1 MLIATKDIKINM
13 RVVSIGDLVLDYYY
27 KNGKLIGVDGGM
39 SSHNIIA
46 NLAKKKIS
54 TAVYGV
60 SGNDIQGKI
69 ANLSLK
75 KLNVDVS
82 KVLIKDNIKTRCFHV
97 SYDEEGFIS
106 KKRCPKCNEKKWY
119 EESQIDT
126 EYISNNIQNDDI
138 LVFDNLNDKNIEI
151 IKNVSNKKIIDIGQY
166 FEFENLSKEDIIN
179 KLNNDFEIINFNERV
194 SNYLLDK
201 LNLKNNIE
209 LYNLLKAKLVTI
221 TRGENGAIFIYN
233 SKEYKFNLKDNGNVI
248 DSSGAGDAFLS
259 SLIFDYIKNNYEFNE
274 ELFPKW
280 YEKSIKL
287 TSKVV
292 SNFGARGHLNSLYKI
307 KKIDKV
313 CTCENFEYNE
323 RRKIKRCNININN
336 LESRV
341 INAINSN
348 AYDKLLDI
356 NFDNSKSYLFIGT
369 GGSFA
374 GASFASTVI
383 NELYGASTY
392 SLYPRDALYRNNI
405 SIDKAFL
412 FSYSGTT
419 NDLIQSVKDFNKND
433 VYVITK
439 GQTQNIVTK
448 TGILKNN
455 IITYRTST
463 NKGKERGFL
472 SFEGALAPA
481 ALFMKLYLQKTNSDI
496 DINNFIKD
504 SMSYWSN
511 KVQKEIDKNFI
522 ESAINHNKIINVFR
536 GDYSNCASYDL
547 ESKLIESGIFNCII
561 HEKKNFSHGRFIN
574 FENMNN
580 KCVIYFKQKTTSKYE
595 EELLNYLGNKIAI
608 FESKYDGLLAE
619 FDLLISSQFIIY
631 QIGKLLDIDVSKPN
645 YTDNAMKIYFYKG
658 QL

>member
-1 MLIATKDIKINM
+1 M

-97 SYDEEGFIS
+97 SYDEKGFIS

-119 EESQIDT
+119 EKSQIDI
-126 EYISNNIQNDDI
+126 EYITKNIQNDDI

-179 KLNNDFEIINFNERV
+179 KLNNGFEIINFNERV

-248 DSSGAGDAFLS
+248 DSSGAGDAFIS
-259 SLIFDYIKNNYEFNE
+259 SIIFDYIKNSYEFNE

-405 SIDKAFL
+405 NIDKAFL

-419 NDLIQSVKDFNKND
+419 NDLIQSVKDFDKND

-455 IITYRTST
+455 IITYRTSA

-522 ESAINHNKIINVFR
+522 ESAINYNKIINVFR

-547 ESKLIESGIFNCII
+547 ESKLIESGIFNPII

-574 FENMNN
+574 YENMNN
-580 KCVIYFKQKTTSKYE
+580 KCAIYFKQKTTSKYE

-608 FESKYDGLLAE
+608 FESKYVGLLAE
-619 FDLLISSQFIIY
+619 FDLLIASQFIIY

>member
-1 MLIATKDIKINM
+1 M

-248 DSSGAGDAFLS
+248 DSSGAGDAFIS
-259 SLIFDYIKNNYEFNE
+259 SIIFDYIKNSYEFNE

-405 SIDKAFL
+405 NIDKAFL

-448 TGILKNN
+448 TGIVKNN
-455 IITYRTST
+455 IITYRTSA

-511 KVQKEIDKNFI
+511 KVQKEIDKKFI

-580 KCVIYFKQKTTSKYE
+580 KCVIYFKQKTISKYE
-595 EELLNYLGNKIAI
+595 EKLLDYLGNKIAI

>member
-1 MLIATKDIKINM
+1 M

-119 EESQIDT
+119 EESQIDI
-126 EYISNNIQNDDI
+126 EYITKNIQNDDI

-179 KLNNDFEIINFNERV
+179 KLNNGFEIINFNERV

-248 DSSGAGDAFLS
+248 DSSGAGDAFIS
-259 SLIFDYIKNNYEFNE
+259 SIIFDYIKNSYEFNE
-274 ELFPKW
+274 ELFQKW

-405 SIDKAFL
+405 NIDKAFL

-419 NDLIQSVKDFNKND
+419 NDLIQSVKDFDKNN

-439 GQTQNIVTK
+439 GQIQNIVTK
-448 TGILKNN
+448 TGIMKNN
-455 IITYRTST
+455 IITYRTSA

-547 ESKLIESGIFNCII
+547 ESKLIESGIFNSII

-595 EELLNYLGNKIAI
+595 EELLDYLGNKIAI
-608 FESKYDGLLAE
+608 FESRYDGLLAE
-619 FDLLISSQFIIY
+619 FDLLIASQFIIY

>member
-1 MLIATKDIKINM
+1 M

-97 SYDEEGFIS
+97 SYDKEGFIS

-119 EESQIDT
+119 EESQIDI
-126 EYISNNIQNDDI
+126 EYITKNIQNDDI

-179 KLNNDFEIINFNERV
+179 KFNNDFEIINFNERV

-248 DSSGAGDAFLS
+248 DSSGAGDAFIS
-259 SLIFDYIKNNYEFNE
+259 SIIFDYIKNSYEFNE

-292 SNFGARGHLNSLYKI
+292 SNFGARGHLKSLYKI

-405 SIDKAFL
+405 NIDKAFL

-439 GQTQNIVTK
+439 GQIQNIVTK

-455 IITYRTST
+455 IITYWSSA

-481 ALFMKLYLQKTNSDI
+481 ALFMKLYLQKINSDI

-511 KVQKEIDKNFI
+511 KVQKEIDKKFI

-595 EELLNYLGNKIAI
+595 EKLLDYLGNKIAI
-608 FESKYDGLLAE
+608 FESRYDGLLAE
-619 FDLLISSQFIIY
+619 FDLLIASQFIIY

-645 YTDNAMKIYFYKG
+645 YTDNAMKIYFYKE

>member
-1 MLIATKDIKINM
+1 M

-27 KNGKLIGVDGGM
+27 KNGKLIGVNGGM

-119 EESQIDT
+119 EESQIDI
-126 EYISNNIQNDDI
+126 EYITKNIQNDDI

-151 IKNVSNKKIIDIGQY
+151 IKNVCNKKIIDIGQY

-179 KLNNDFEIINFNERV
+179 KLNNGFEIINFNERV

-201 LNLKNNIE
+201 LNLKNNVE

-259 SLIFDYIKNNYEFNE
+259 SIIFDYIKNNYEFNE

-341 INAINSN
+341 INAINSS

-405 SIDKAFL
+405 NIDKAFL

-419 NDLIQSVKDFNKND
+419 NDLIQSVKDFDKND

-504 SMSYWSN
+504 SMSYWSSQ
-511 KVQKEIDKNFI
+511 VQKEIDKKFI

-547 ESKLIESGIFNCII
+547 ESKLIESGIFNSII

-619 FDLLISSQFIIY
+619 FDLLIASQFIIY

>member
-1 MLIATKDIKINM
+1 M

-27 KNGKLIGVDGGM
+27 KNGKLIGVNGGM

-119 EESQIDT
+119 EESQIDI
-126 EYISNNIQNDDI
+126 EYITKNIQNDDI

-151 IKNVSNKKIIDIGQY
+151 IKNVCNKKIIDIGQY

-179 KLNNDFEIINFNERV
+179 KLNNGFEIINFNERV

-259 SLIFDYIKNNYEFNE
+259 SIIFDYIKNNYEFNE

-405 SIDKAFL
+405 NIDKAFL

-419 NDLIQSVKDFNKND
+419 NDLIQSVKDFDKNN

-481 ALFMKLYLQKTNSDI
+481 ALFMKLYLQKINSDI

-504 SMSYWSN
+504 SMSYWSK

-522 ESAINHNKIINVFR
+522 ESAINHNKIISVFR

-547 ESKLIESGIFNCII
+547 ESKLIESGIFNSII

-619 FDLLISSQFIIY
+619 FDLLIASQFIIY

>member
-1 MLIATKDIKINM
+1 MI
-13 RVVSIGDLVLDYYY
+13 VVSIGDLVLDYYY
-27 KNGKLIGVDGGM
+27 KNGKLIGADGGM

-119 EESQIDT
+119 EESQIDI
-126 EYISNNIQNDDI
+126 EYITKNIQNDDI

-179 KLNNDFEIINFNERV
+179 KLNNGFEIINFNERV

-209 LYNLLKAKLVTI
+209 LYNLLKAKLVTS

-248 DSSGAGDAFLS
+248 DSSGARDAFIS
-259 SLIFDYIKNNYEFNE
+259 SIIFDYIKNSYEFNE

-356 NFDNSKSYLFIGT
+356 NFDKSKSYLFIGT

-383 NELYGASTY
+383 NDLFGASTY
-392 SLYPRDALYRNNI
+392 SLYPRDAFYRNNTN
-405 SIDKAFL
+405 IDKAFL

-419 NDLIQSVKDFNKND
+419 NDIIQSVKDFDKNN

-448 TGILKNN
+448 TGIMKNN
-455 IITYRTST
+455 IITYRTSA
-463 NKGKERGFL
+463 NKCKERGFL

-496 DINNFIKD
+496 SINNFIKD
-504 SMSYWSN
+504 SMSYWSSQ
-511 KVQKEIDKNFI
+511 VQKEIDKKFI

-547 ESKLIESGIFNCII
+547 ESKLIESGIFNSII

-619 FDLLISSQFIIY
+619 FDLLIASQFIIY

>member
-1 MLIATKDIKINM
+1 M

-119 EESQIDT
+119 EESQIDI
-126 EYISNNIQNDDI
+126 EYITKNIQNDDI

-259 SLIFDYIKNNYEFNE
+259 SIIFDYIKNNYEFNE

-405 SIDKAFL
+405 NIDKAFL

-481 ALFMKLYLQKTNSDI
+481 ALFMKLYLQKINSDI

-511 KVQKEIDKNFI
+511 KVQKEIDKKFI

-580 KCVIYFKQKTTSKYE
+580 KCVIYFKQKTISKYE
-595 EELLNYLGNKIAI
+595 EKLLDYLGNKIAI

>member
-1 MLIATKDIKINM
+1 M

-27 KNGKLIGVDGGM
+27 KNGKLIGVNGGM

-119 EESQIDT
+119 EESQIDI
-126 EYISNNIQNDDI
+126 EYITKNIQNDDI

-151 IKNVSNKKIIDIGQY
+151 IKNVCNKKIIDIGQY

-194 SNYLLDK
+194 SSYLLDK

-259 SLIFDYIKNNYEFNE
+259 SIIFDYIKNNYEFNE

-356 NFDNSKSYLFIGT
+356 NFNNSKSYLFIGT

-405 SIDKAFL
+405 NIDKAFL

-455 IITYRTST
+455 IITYRTSA

-496 DINNFIKD
+496 DVNNFIKD
-504 SMSYWSN
+504 SMCYWSS
-511 KVQKEIDKNFI
+511 KVQKEIDKKFI

-547 ESKLIESGIFNCII
+547 ESKLIESGIFNSII

-619 FDLLISSQFIIY
+619 FDLLIASQFIIY

>member
-1 MLIATKDIKINM
+1 M

-75 KLNVDVS
+75 KLNVDAS

-119 EESQIDT
+119 EESQIDI
-126 EYISNNIQNDDI
+126 EYITKNIQNDDI

-248 DSSGAGDAFLS
+248 DSSGAGDAFIS
-259 SLIFDYIKNNYEFNE
+259 SIIFDYIKNSYEFNE

-405 SIDKAFL
+405 NIDKAFL

-481 ALFMKLYLQKTNSDI
+481 ALFMKLYLQKINSDI

-536 GDYSNCASYDL
+536 GDYSNCA
-547 ESKLIESGIFNCII
+547 
-561 HEKKNFSHGRFIN
+561 R
-574 FENMNN
+574 
-580 KCVIYFKQKTTSKYE
+580 
-595 EELLNYLGNKIAI
+595 
-608 FESKYDGLLAE
+608 
-619 FDLLISSQFIIY
+619 
-631 QIGKLLDIDVSKPN
+631 
-645 YTDNAMKIYFYKG
+645 
-658 QL
+658 

>member
-1 MLIATKDIKINM
+1 M

-119 EESQIDT
+119 EESQIDI
-126 EYISNNIQNDDI
+126 EYITKNIQNDDI

-179 KLNNDFEIINFNERV
+179 KLNNGFEIINFNERV

-221 TRGENGAIFIYN
+221 TRGEIGAIFIYN

-248 DSSGAGDAFLS
+248 DSSGAGDAFIS
-259 SLIFDYIKNNYEFNE
+259 SIIFDYIKNSYEFNE

-383 NELYGASTY
+383 NDLFGASTY
-392 SLYPRDALYRNNI
+392 SLYPRDAFYRNNTN
-405 SIDKAFL
+405 IDKAFL

-419 NDLIQSVKDFNKND
+419 NDIIQSVKDFDKNN

-448 TGILKNN
+448 TGIMKNN
-455 IITYRTST
+455 IITYRTSA

-496 DINNFIKD
+496 NINNFIKD
-504 SMSYWSN
+504 SMSYWSSQ
-511 KVQKEIDKNFI
+511 VQKEIDKKFI

-547 ESKLIESGIFNCII
+547 ESKLIESGIFNSII

-619 FDLLISSQFIIY
+619 FDLLIASQFIIY

>member
-1 MLIATKDIKINM
+1 MLIATKDIKIKM

-82 KVLIKDNIKTRCFHV
+82 KVLIKDKIKTRCFHV

-126 EYISNNIQNDDI
+126 EYITNNIQNDDI

-259 SLIFDYIKNNYEFNE
+259 SIIFDYIKNNYEFNE

-341 INAINSN
+341 INAINSS

-405 SIDKAFL
+405 NIDKAFL

-419 NDLIQSVKDFNKND
+419 NDLIQSVKDFDKNN

-439 GQTQNIVTK
+439 GQTQNIATK
-448 TGILKNN
+448 TGIVKNN
-455 IITYRTST
+455 IITYRTSS

-547 ESKLIESGIFNCII
+547 ESKLIESCIFNSII

-608 FESKYDGLLAE
+608 FESRYDGLLAE
-619 FDLLISSQFIIY
+619 FDLLIVSQFIIY

>member
-1 MLIATKDIKINM
+1 M

-119 EESQIDT
+119 EESQIDI
-126 EYISNNIQNDDI
+126 EYITKNIQNDDI

-179 KLNNDFEIINFNERV
+179 KLNNGFEIINFNERV

-233 SKEYKFNLKDNGNVI
+233 SKEYKFNLKDNDNVI
-248 DSSGAGDAFLS
+248 DSSGAGDAFIS
-259 SLIFDYIKNNYEFNE
+259 SIIFDYIKNSYEFNE

-356 NFDNSKSYLFIGT
+356 NFDNSKNYLFIGT

-392 SLYPRDALYRNNI
+392 SLYPRDALYRNNTN
-405 SIDKAFL
+405 IDKAFL

-419 NDLIQSVKDFNKND
+419 NDIIQSVKDFDKNN

-439 GQTQNIVTK
+439 GQIQNIVTK

-547 ESKLIESGIFNCII
+547 ESKLIESGIFNSII

-595 EELLNYLGNKIAI
+595 EELLDYLGNKIAI
-608 FESKYDGLLAE
+608 FESRYDGLLAE
-619 FDLLISSQFIIY
+619 FDLLIASQFIIY

>member
-1 MLIATKDIKINM
+1 M

-46 NLAKKKIS
+46 NLAKRKIS

-60 SGNDIQGKI
+60 SSNDIQGKI

-82 KVLIKDNIKTRCFHV
+82 KVQMLDNIKTRCFHV
-97 SYDEEGFIS
+97 LYSEDGFIS
-106 KKRCPKCNEKKWY
+106 KKRCPQCNEKRWY
-119 EESQIDT
+119 EESQIDVD
-126 EYISNNIQNDDI
+126 YITNNIKNDDI

-201 LNLKNNIE
+201 LNLKNNVE

-259 SLIFDYIKNNYEFNE
+259 SIIFDYIKNNYEFNE

-336 LESRV
+336 LEARV
-341 INAINSN
+341 INAINSS

-356 NFDNSKSYLFIGT
+356 NFDKSKSYLFIGT

-374 GASFASTVI
+374 GASFASIVI
-383 NELYGASTY
+383 NDLFGASTY
-392 SLYPRDALYRNNI
+392 SLYPRDAFYRNNAN
-405 SIDKAFL
+405 IDKAFL

-419 NDLIQSVKDFNKND
+419 NDIIQSVKDFDKNN

-448 TGILKNN
+448 TGIMKNN
-455 IITYRTST
+455 IITYRTSA

-496 DINNFIKD
+496 NINNFIKD
-504 SMSYWSN
+504 SMSYWSSH
-511 KVQKEIDKNFI
+511 VQKGIDKKFI

-574 FENMNN
+574 YENMNN
-580 KCVIYFKQKTTSKYE
+580 KCAIYFKQKTTSKYE
-595 EELLNYLGNKIAI
+595 EELLNYLENKIAI

-619 FDLLISSQFIIY
+619 FDLLIASQFIIY

>member
-1 MLIATKDIKINM
+1 M

-27 KNGKLIGVDGGM
+27 KNGKLIGVNGGM

-119 EESQIDT
+119 EESQIDI
-126 EYISNNIQNDDI
+126 EYITKNIQNDDI

-151 IKNVSNKKIIDIGQY
+151 IKNVCNKKIIDIGQY

-179 KLNNDFEIINFNERV
+179 KLNNGFEIINFNERV

-259 SLIFDYIKNNYEFNE
+259 SIIFDYIKNNYEFNE

-405 SIDKAFL
+405 NIDKAFL

-419 NDLIQSVKDFNKND
+419 NDLIQSVKDFDKNN

-439 GQTQNIVTK
+439 GQIQNIVTK
-448 TGILKNN
+448 TGIMKNN
-455 IITYRTST
+455 IITYRTSA

-547 ESKLIESGIFNCII
+547 ESKLIESGVFNSII

-619 FDLLISSQFIIY
+619 FDLLIASQFIIY

>member
-1 MLIATKDIKINM
+1 M

-60 SGNDIQGKI
+60 SGNDMQGKI

-119 EESQIDT
+119 EESQIDI
-126 EYISNNIQNDDI
+126 EYITKNIQNDDI

-166 FEFENLSKEDIIN
+166 FEFENLSKENIIN
-179 KLNNDFEIINFNERV
+179 KLNNGFEIINFNERV

-221 TRGENGAIFIYN
+221 TRGENGSIFIYN

-259 SLIFDYIKNNYEFNE
+259 SIIFDYIKNSYEFNE

-356 NFDNSKSYLFIGT
+356 NFNNSKSYLFIGT

-383 NELYGASTY
+383 NDLYGASTY

-405 SIDKAFL
+405 NIDKAFL

-481 ALFMKLYLQKTNSDI
+481 ALFMKLYLQKTNSDT

-595 EELLNYLGNKIAI
+595 EELLNYLGNKIVI
-608 FESKYDGLLAE
+608 FESRYDGLLAE
-619 FDLLISSQFIIY
+619 FDLLIASQFIIY

>member
-1 MLIATKDIKINM
+1 M

-119 EESQIDT
+119 EESQIDI
-126 EYISNNIQNDDI
+126 EYITKNIQNDDI

-179 KLNNDFEIINFNERV
+179 KLNNGFEIINFNERV

-221 TRGENGAIFIYN
+221 TRGEIGAIFIYN

-248 DSSGAGDAFLS
+248 DSSGAGDAFIS
-259 SLIFDYIKNNYEFNE
+259 SIIFDYIKNSYEFNK

-383 NELYGASTY
+383 NDLFGASTY
-392 SLYPRDALYRNNI
+392 SLYPRDAFYRNNTN
-405 SIDKAFL
+405 IDKAFL

-419 NDLIQSVKDFNKND
+419 NDIIQSVKDFDKNN

-448 TGILKNN
+448 TGIMKNN
-455 IITYRTST
+455 IITYRTSA

-496 DINNFIKD
+496 NINNFIKD
-504 SMSYWSN
+504 SMSYWSSQ
-511 KVQKEIDKNFI
+511 VQKEIDKKFI

-547 ESKLIESGIFNCII
+547 ESKLIESGIFNSII

-619 FDLLISSQFIIY
+619 FDLLIASQFIIY

>member
-1 MLIATKDIKINM
+1 MLIATKDIKIKM

-119 EESQIDT
+119 EESQIDI
-126 EYISNNIQNDDI
+126 EYITKNIQNDDI

-259 SLIFDYIKNNYEFNE
+259 SIIFDYIKNNYEFNE

-356 NFDNSKSYLFIGT
+356 NFDKSKSYLFIGT

-383 NELYGASTY
+383 NDLFGASTY
-392 SLYPRDALYRNNI
+392 SLYPRDAFYRNNTN
-405 SIDKAFL
+405 IDKAFL

-419 NDLIQSVKDFNKND
+419 NDIIQSVKDFDKNN

-439 GQTQNIVTK
+439 GQVQNIVTK
-448 TGILKNN
+448 TGIVKNN
-455 IITYRTST
+455 IITYRTSA

-547 ESKLIESGIFNCII
+547 ESKLIESGIFNSII

-619 FDLLISSQFIIY
+619 FDLLIASQFIIY

>member
-1 MLIATKDIKINM
+1 M

-119 EESQIDT
+119 EESQIDI
-126 EYISNNIQNDDI
+126 EYITKNIQNDDI

-179 KLNNDFEIINFNERV
+179 KLNNGFEIINFNERV

-233 SKEYKFNLKDNGNVI
+233 SKEYKFNLKDNDNVI
-248 DSSGAGDAFLS
+248 DSSGAGDAFIS
-259 SLIFDYIKNNYEFNE
+259 SIIFDYIKNSYEFNE

-356 NFDNSKSYLFIGT
+356 NFDNSKNYLFIGT

-383 NELYGASTY
+383 NDLFGASTY
-392 SLYPRDALYRNNI
+392 SLYPRDAFYRNNTN
-405 SIDKAFL
+405 IDKAFL

-419 NDLIQSVKDFNKND
+419 NDIIQSVKDFDKNN

-448 TGILKNN
+448 TGIMKNN
-455 IITYRTST
+455 IITYRTSA

-496 DINNFIKD
+496 NINNFIKD

-547 ESKLIESGIFNCII
+547 ESKLIESGIFNSII

-595 EELLNYLGNKIAI
+595 EELLDYLGNKIAI
-608 FESKYDGLLAE
+608 FESRYDGLLAE
-619 FDLLISSQFIIY
+619 FDLLIASQFIIY

>member
-119 EESQIDT
+119 EESQIDI
-126 EYISNNIQNDDI
+126 EYITKNIQNDDI

-248 DSSGAGDAFLS
+248 DSSGAGDAFIS
-259 SLIFDYIKNNYEFNE
+259 SIIFDYIKNSYEFNE

-405 SIDKAFL
+405 NIDKAFL

-455 IITYRTST
+455 IITYRTSA

-481 ALFMKLYLQKTNSDI
+481 ALFMKLYLQKINSDI

-595 EELLNYLGNKIAI
+595 EKLLDYLGNKIAI
-608 FESKYDGLLAE
+608 FESRYDGLLAE
-619 FDLLISSQFIIY
+619 FDLLIASQFIIY

-645 YTDNAMKIYFYKG
+645 YTDNAMKIYFYKE

>member
-1 MLIATKDIKINM
+1 M

-27 KNGKLIGVDGGM
+27 KNGNLIGVDGGM

-119 EESQIDT
+119 EESQIDI
-126 EYISNNIQNDDI
+126 EYITKNIQNDDI

-179 KLNNDFEIINFNERV
+179 KLNNGFEIINFNERV

-259 SLIFDYIKNNYEFNE
+259 SIIFDYIKNSYKFNE

-292 SNFGARGHLNSLYKI
+292 SNFGARGHLNSLYTI

-405 SIDKAFL
+405 NIDKAFL

-419 NDLIQSVKDFNKND
+419 NDLIQSVKDFDKNN

-448 TGILKNN
+448 TGIMKNN
-455 IITYRTST
+455 IITYRTSA

-496 DINNFIKD
+496 NINNFIKD
-504 SMSYWSN
+504 SMSYWSSQ
-511 KVQKEIDKNFI
+511 VQKEIDKKFI

-547 ESKLIESGIFNCII
+547 ESKLIESGIFNSII

-619 FDLLISSQFIIY
+619 FDLLIASQFIIY

>member
-54 TAVYGV
+54 TAIYGV

-75 KLNVDVS
+75 KLNVDAS

-97 SYDEEGFIS
+97 SYDEECFIS

-119 EESQIDT
+119 EESQIDI
-126 EYISNNIQNDDI
+126 EYITKNIQNDDI

-405 SIDKAFL
+405 NIDKAFL

-481 ALFMKLYLQKTNSDI
+481 ALFMKLYLQKINSDI

-580 KCVIYFKQKTTSKYE
+580 KCVIYFKQKTISKYE
-595 EELLNYLGNKIAI
+595 EKLLDYLGNKIAI
-608 FESKYDGLLAE
+608 FESRYDGLLAE
-619 FDLLISSQFIIY
+619 FDLLIASQFIIY

-645 YTDNAMKIYFYKG
+645 YTDNAMKIYFYKE

>member
-1 MLIATKDIKINM
+1 M

-27 KNGKLIGVDGGM
+27 KNGKLIGVNGGM

-46 NLAKKKIS
+46 NLAKRKIP
-54 TAVYGV
+54 TAVYGI

-97 SYDEEGFIS
+97 SYDEEDFIS

-126 EYISNNIQNDDI
+126 EYITNNIQNDDI

-233 SKEYKFNLKDNGNVI
+233 SKEYKFNLKDNGNII

-259 SLIFDYIKNNYEFNE
+259 SIIFDYIKNSYEFNE

-341 INAINSN
+341 INAINFN

-392 SLYPRDALYRNNI
+392 SLYPRDAFYRNNTN
-405 SIDKAFL
+405 IDKAFL

-419 NDLIQSVKDFNKND
+419 NDIIQSVKDFDKNN

-448 TGILKNN
+448 TGIMKNN
-455 IITYRTST
+455 IITYRTSA

-481 ALFMKLYLQKTNSDI
+481 ALFMKLYLQKTNSDT

-504 SMSYWSN
+504 SMSYWSSQ
-511 KVQKEIDKNFI
+511 VQKEIDKKFI

-547 ESKLIESGIFNCII
+547 ESKLIESGIFNSII

-619 FDLLISSQFIIY
+619 FDLLIASQFIIY

>member
-1 MLIATKDIKINM
+1 M

-119 EESQIDT
+119 EESQIDI
-126 EYISNNIQNDDI
+126 EYITKNIQNDDI

-179 KLNNDFEIINFNERV
+179 KLNNRFEIINFNERV

-209 LYNLLKAKLVTI
+209 LYKLLKAKLVTI

-248 DSSGAGDAFLS
+248 DSSGAGDAFIS
-259 SLIFDYIKNNYEFNE
+259 SIIFDYIKNSYEFNE

-356 NFDNSKSYLFIGT
+356 NFNNSKSYLFIGT

-392 SLYPRDALYRNNI
+392 SLYPRDAFYRNNI
-405 SIDKAFL
+405 NIDKAFL

-419 NDLIQSVKDFNKND
+419 NDLIQSVKDFDKNN

-455 IITYRTST
+455 IITYRTSA

-481 ALFMKLYLQKTNSDI
+481 ALFMKLYLQKINSDI

-608 FESKYDGLLAE
+608 FESKYVGLLAE
-619 FDLLISSQFIIY
+619 FDLLIASQFIIY

>member
-1 MLIATKDIKINM
+1 M

-27 KNGKLIGVDGGM
+27 KNGKLIGVNGGM

-119 EESQIDT
+119 EESQIDI
-126 EYISNNIQNDDI
+126 EYITKNIQNDDI

-151 IKNVSNKKIIDIGQY
+151 IKNVCNKKIIDIGQY

-201 LNLKNNIE
+201 LNLKNNVE

-259 SLIFDYIKNNYEFNE
+259 SIIFDYIKNNYEFNE

-341 INAINSN
+341 INAINSS

-405 SIDKAFL
+405 NIDKAFL

-419 NDLIQSVKDFNKND
+419 NDLIQSVKDFDKND

-522 ESAINHNKIINVFR
+522 ESAINHNKIISVFR

-547 ESKLIESGIFNCII
+547 ESKLIESGIFNSII

-619 FDLLISSQFIIY
+619 FDLLIASQFIIY

>member
-119 EESQIDT
+119 EESQIDI

-248 DSSGAGDAFLS
+248 DSSGAGDAFIS
-259 SLIFDYIKNNYEFNE
+259 SIIFDYIKNSYEFNE

-419 NDLIQSVKDFNKND
+419 NDLIQSVKDFDKNN

-481 ALFMKLYLQKTNSDI
+481 ALFMKLYLQKINSDI

-511 KVQKEIDKNFI
+511 KVQKEIDKKFI

-608 FESKYDGLLAE
+608 FESRYDGLLAE
-619 FDLLISSQFIIY
+619 FDLLIASQFIIY

>member
-1 MLIATKDIKINM
+1 M

-39 SSHNIIA
+39 SSHNIIT

-119 EESQIDT
+119 EESQIDI
-126 EYISNNIQNDDI
+126 EYITKNIQNDDI

-166 FEFENLSKEDIIN
+166 FEFESLSKEDIIN

-221 TRGENGAIFIYN
+221 TRGEIGAIFIYN

-259 SLIFDYIKNNYEFNE
+259 SIIFDYIKNNYEFNE

-405 SIDKAFL
+405 NIDKAFL

-455 IITYRTST
+455 IITYRTSA

-481 ALFMKLYLQKTNSDI
+481 ALFMKLYLQKTNSDIDI

-547 ESKLIESGIFNCII
+547 ESKLIESGIFNSII

-595 EELLNYLGNKIAI
+595 EELLNYLENKIAI

-619 FDLLISSQFIIY
+619 FDLLIASQFIIY

>member
-1 MLIATKDIKINM
+1 MI
-13 RVVSIGDLVLDYYY
+13 VVSIGDLVLDYYY
-27 KNGKLIGVDGGM
+27 KNGKLIGADGGM

-119 EESQIDT
+119 EESQIDI
-126 EYISNNIQNDDI
+126 EYITKNIQNDDI

-179 KLNNDFEIINFNERV
+179 KLNNGFEIINFNERV

-248 DSSGAGDAFLS
+248 DSSGAGDAFIS
-259 SLIFDYIKNNYEFNE
+259 SIIFDYIKNSYEFNE

-356 NFDNSKSYLFIGT
+356 NFDKSKSYLFIGT

-383 NELYGASTY
+383 NDLFGASTY
-392 SLYPRDALYRNNI
+392 SLYPRDAFYINNTN
-405 SIDKAFL
+405 IDKAFL

-419 NDLIQSVKDFNKND
+419 NDIIQSVKDFDKNN

-448 TGILKNN
+448 TGIMKNN
-455 IITYRTST
+455 IITYRTSA

-496 DINNFIKD
+496 SINNFIKD
-504 SMSYWSN
+504 SMSYWSSQ
-511 KVQKEIDKNFI
+511 VQKEIDKKFI

-547 ESKLIESGIFNCII
+547 ESKLIESGIFNSII

-619 FDLLISSQFIIY
+619 FDLLIASQFIIY